1 MINNAIAGDYK
12 IVVDYFNDN
21 VQKISGPTI
30 LKATIIT
37 NYGKINEE
45 SKTKIYKL
53 DESEGELEIGT
64 LHF

>member
-1 MINNAIAGDYK
+1 MHFHAD
-12 IVVDYFNDN
+12 
-21 VQKISGPTI
+21 S
-30 LKATIIT
+30 KATIIT